1 MTGEDDTSTESIE
14 RARRLAAKAAE
25 FRAGGDLA
33 SAELA
38 ARQSISSYEQAGSLG
53 GKARAFRL
61 LGQIYVDQGSLD
73 DAVGAFDNAR
83 QVCEDAG
90 EHAAAA
96 ICAADAH
103 AVRQQI
109 EATKGTAK
117 QRAGTTGKTVTVPAA
132 GKRPPRSQIRRRRV
146 VFVAIATV
154 VVLGVGVAVAK
165 NVGANSSANKGAKP
179 SAATTKPASNTT
191 AATGSTAAI
200 IIATTTA
207 APPPIA
213 TNEPGI
219 YADPAWTGKVYP
231 GKTNAMVAFR
241 GNPSRTYYG
250 KGPVPKNPH
259 QLWQYPKTAPMCS
272 DSVDKGTNSTW
283 CGMGWTGQVNVFNLN
298 GKQALGFGAY
308 DRADH
313 VVDAATGTDLL
324 KGFFTDDLAKGT
336 PTVDPDGYPL
346 MYHGSRDS
354 NFRIYALDRDNK
366 VTVLWSMNAADDPP
380 ILWNNDWD
388 GSPLILNDYLIE
400 GGENSRWYIVKLNRG
415 YDAAGKVTV
424 NPQKVFNAPGWDQ
437 QQLDDIAAAGFND
450 GPEVSIE
457 NSVAAYKHIIYFA
470 NSGGLVQG
478 WDTTGIESGVQPK
491 RVFRFWTGEDTDA
504 TVVVD
509 DQGMLYVNTEGERH
523 NDRSKAVGHLLKLD
537 PSHSDKPIVWS
548 IQGDAFDGNK
558 DGFWATPAIH
568 GDTLIAA
575 RTRGILYGIDRA
587 SGKVLWEKK
596 FPLKGDASFWASPVV
611 VDNVL
616 IQADCIGKMHA
627 YDVSNPVV
635 DPPELWSVDV
645 PSDAHCIETTPVV
658 FEGKIYLGSRNGFLY
673 AFGD

>member
-1 MTGEDDTSTESIE
+1 MTGDDDTETRDELIE
-14 RARRLAAKAAE
+14 RARRLTAKAIE
-25 FRAGGDLA
+25 FRAAGDLS

-38 ARQSISSYEQAGSLG
+38 VRQSVSSYERAGSLG
-53 GKARAFRL
+53 GRARSLRL
-61 LGQIYVDQGSLD
+61 AGDIYLDQGALA
-73 DAVGAFDNAR
+73 DAVQAFDQAR

-90 EHAAAA
+90 QIDAAKVCAAQAHAAQARIDGAA
-96 ICAADAH
+96 RAA
-103 AVRQQI
+103 RPR
-109 EATKGTAK
+109 TGN
-117 QRAGTTGKTVTVPAA
+117 TGKSPAVPSPAKHSA
-132 GKRPPRSQIRRRRV
+132 PSDFRRRRL
-146 VFVAIATV
+146 VFVAIAAIF
-154 VVLGVGVAVAK
+154 VLGTGVAVAK
-165 NVGANSSANKGAKP
+165 NAGSDTATKKP
-179 SAATTKPASNTT
+179 AVTTTKPTT
-191 AATGSTAAI
+191 ITLGLPNGSTAI
-200 IIATTTA
+200 TTATTVPEA
-207 APPPIA
+207 APAP
-213 TNEPGI
+213 TKEPGI
-219 YADPAWTGKVYP
+219 YADPAWTSKVYP
-231 GKTNAMVAFR
+231 GATNAMVAFR

-250 KGPVPKNPH
+250 KGPVPAKPH
-259 QLWQYPKTAPMCS
+259 QLWQYPASAPMCS
-272 DSVDKGTNSTW
+272 ESVDKGNASTW

-313 VVDAATGTDLL
+313 VVDAATGADLL
-324 KGFFTDDLAKGT
+324 KGFTTDDLAKGT

-366 VTVLWSMNAADDPP
+366 LTVLWSMNAADDPP

-400 GGENSRWYIVKLNRG
+400 GGENSRWYIIKLNRG
-415 YDAAGKVTV
+415 YDANGKVTV
-424 NPQKVFNAPGWDQ
+424 NPQKVFNGPGWDQ

-457 NSVAAYKHIIYFA
+457 NSLAAYKHIIYFA

-478 WDTTGIESGVQPK
+478 WDTTGIESGIAPT

-504 TVVVD
+504 SVVVD
-509 DQGMLYVNTEGERH
+509 AQGMLYVNTEGERH
-523 NDRSKAVGHLLKLD
+523 NTRSKAVGHLLKLD
-537 PSHSDKPIVWS
+537 PSKPDNPIVWS
-548 IQGDAFDGNK
+548 IQGDAFDGSK

-596 FPLKGDASFWASPVV
+596 FPLAGDASFWASPVV

-616 IQADCIGKMHA
+616 IQADCAGKMHA
-627 YDVSNPVV
+627 YDVSNPLI

-658 FEGKIYLGSRNGFLY
+658 FEGKIYIGSRNGFLY